1 MFSAEILPTYL
12 YSKRQEFGVIMN
24 YNKIMEERR
33 GAKWN
38 G

>member
-12 YSKRQEFGVIMN
+12 YPQRQEFGVLMN
-24 YNKIMEERR
+24 YNKIMEERS